1 MLSGGKTL
9 ILRGSI
15 GALNAWTHRVL
26 RGVAAL
32 YVNLVR
38 QRLARK
44 LSKLH
49 VRRVNLCSGTQAVS
63 GYFGIDVNSA
73 ADLKLDLADYD
84 LPFRANSLDVVVC
97 MSAINYFSRKRA
109 QQIIA
114 QVFRALRPGGVARF
128 GVQDMK
134 ALARKYVEGDE
145 AFFFQ
150 KTDDGNDRFEG
161 PTIGDKFA
169 AWFYGYFA
177 GRSGCKYF
185 YDYESLAYLF
195 SSAGFSVVERRDF
208 RDSRVEDIALLDNR
222 PEQMFYLEAV
232 K

>member
-1 MLSGGKTL
+1 M
-9 ILRGSI
+9 LRGSI
-15 GALNAWTHRVL
+15 RNLNRGARLVFQSAEML
-26 RGVAAL
+26 RS
-32 YVNLVR
+32 NLVN
-38 QRLARK
+38 RK
-44 LSKLH
+44 NVREIEKLNIH
-49 VRRVNLCSGTQAVS
+49 RVNLCSGTQAVP
-63 GYFGIDVNSA
+63 GYFGVDVNA
-73 ADLKLDLADYD
+73 TADLKLDLAVYD
-84 LPFRANSLDVVVC
+84 LPFRENTLDVVVC
-97 MSAINYFSRKRA
+97 MSAINYFSRERG
-109 QQIIA
+109 QQIVA
-114 QVFRALRPGGVARF
+114 QVFRCLKSGGVARF

-134 ALARKYVEGDE
+134 ALAKRYVEGDE

-208 RDSRVEDIALLDNR
+208 RDSAIEDIALLDNR

>member
-1 MLSGGKTL
+1 M
-9 ILRGSI
+9 LRGSI
-15 GALNAWTHRVL
+15 RNLNRGARLAFRSAEIL
-26 RGVAAL
+26 RS
-32 YVNLVR
+32 NLVN
-38 QRLARK
+38 RK
-44 LSKLH
+44 NVREIEKLNIH
-49 VRRVNLCSGTQAVS
+49 RVNLCSGTQTVP
-63 GYFGIDVNSA
+63 GYFGVDVNVT
-73 ADLKLDLADYD
+73 ADLKLDLAVYD
-84 LPFRANSLDVVVC
+84 LPFRANTLDVVVC
-97 MSAINYFSRKRA
+97 MSAINYFSRERG
-109 QQIIA
+109 QQIVA
-114 QVFRALRPGGVARF
+114 QVFRCLKPGGVARF

-134 ALARKYVEGDE
+134 ALAKRYVEGDE

-195 SSAGFSVVERRDF
+195 SSAGFSVVERRGF
-208 RDSRVEDIALLDNR
+208 RDSAIEDIVLLDNR